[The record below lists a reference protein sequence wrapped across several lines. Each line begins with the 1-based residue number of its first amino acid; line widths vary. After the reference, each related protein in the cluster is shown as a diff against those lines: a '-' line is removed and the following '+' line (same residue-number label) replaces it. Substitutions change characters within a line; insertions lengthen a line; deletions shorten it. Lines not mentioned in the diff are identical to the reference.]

1 MIKLFQNSVSR
12 IRNSALWRYAS
23 PKVKAVLC
31 RYGGY
36 MMLVAG
42 ILMILFG
49 PKIVDPFLLRI
60 LGPKIIFGKQNVI
73 FEGDIY
79 LTTNQAAVIKWIFM
93 VMFIGLILA
102 VGGFFIIQLKKL
114 KKLYDEYI
122 LKMDPDIPLP
132 SKLNIY
138 LAVCKQ
144 LFIKEKEDD
153 PDES

>member
-1 MIKLFQNSVSR
+1 
-12 IRNSALWRYAS
+12 
-23 PKVKAVLC
+23 
-31 RYGGY
+31 